1 MEENQ
6 PSLGDIWFPMKLE
19 HTVWVHTI
27 RFFGR
32 CFERRTRMLS
42 IGSQRPSQ
50 DAFLKLSKLRLCS
63 RVWRRPL
70 RALALRLTAA
80 VCRGCALEDDVRGT
94 ERPSL
99 YLPSKG
105 RCLTWRSTVSSEPCG
120 RDGTPRRGKTCEG
133 TEILQPRDGVPA
145 RCRRRKW
152 PNVEHVFLFFFN

>member
-1 MEENQ
+1 MLFSNSVSYGFARARDVGLSA
-6 PSLGDIWFPMKLE
+6 PSL
-19 HTVWVHTI
+19 
-27 RFFGR
+27 
-32 CFERRTRMLS
+32 S
-42 IGSQRPSQ
+42 ASRPPS
-50 DAFLKLSKLRLCS
+50 
-63 RVWRRPL
+63 
-70 RALALRLTAA
+70 A
-80 VCRGCALEDDVRGT
+80 VGVQEDDVRGT

-120 RDGTPRRGKTCEG
+120 RDGAPRCGKTCEG